1 MGKNNRQKRAAKKR
15 ARAGRGPT
23 PPRHDHDFDE
33 GPAARGFVPPRQV
46 TADMV
51 AEGLTQAA
59 YYEQAAKYGHAP
71 EGTADFTDRVVA
83 DLVGAKA
90 VTDAR
95 TVAIGAGIAVS
106 EMLARAWKLGW
117 TPADVWEYVRREERA
132 PVADLLVDCL
142 AGDITKY
149 AKSTVDERWA
159 RQIDGLGGEV
169 WWERD
174 QPHLLQWATR
184 AGVDLAQGLLATIK
198 LVGLLLK
205 LPPLPQI
212 LPPPGSASARASASA
227 SGVDHKVLAKV
238 RGLLAKAE
246 STEFPEEAE
255 ALSAKAQELMN
266 RYAFERALLDA
277 DANRKQTAAS
287 SRLWLDAPY
296 LDAKS
301 QLVAAIANANRCRSV
316 FYTEMGFVGLVG
328 EAMDLEITELL
339 ATSLLVQATRAM
351 VAEGRQ
357 ISRSGTSRTRSFRQ
371 SFLVAYAVRI
381 GERLDEA
388 ATRAHDPVE
397 DERLLP
403 VLAARSKVVDETFD
417 QLFSES
423 YLVER
428 SGASVTNGAGWAAG
442 RAAADRADINVE
454 RQAVD
459 S

>member
-15 ARAGRGPT
+15 TRAARGPT
-23 PPRHDHDFDE
+23 PPRADPGFDE
-33 GPAARGFVPPRQV
+33 GYAQGPVPPRLV
-46 TADMV
+46 TVEMV
-51 AEGLTQAA
+51 SEGLTQAA
-59 YYEQAAKYGHAP
+59 YYEQTAKHGHAP
-71 EGTADFTDRVVA
+71 EGAADFTDRTVA
-83 DLVGAKA
+83 DLAGANPVA
-90 VTDAR
+90 ESR

-106 EMLARAWKLGW
+106 ELLARAWKLGW
-117 TPADVWEYVRREERA
+117 TPADVREYVRREESA
-132 PVADLLVDCL
+132 PVVALLVDCL
-142 AGDITKY
+142 AGDVAKY

-159 RQIDGLGGEV
+159 RQIADLGGEI

-174 QPHLLQWATR
+174 RPHLLQWAER
-184 AGVDLAQGLLATIK
+184 AGVDLAQALWATIK
-198 LVGLLLK
+198 LLGLLLK
-205 LPPLPQI
+205 LPALPQI
-212 LPPPGSASARASASA
+212 LPPPGSASVRASSSA

-371 SFLVAYAVRI
+371 SFLVSYAVRI
-381 GERLDEA
+381 SERLEEA
-388 ATRAHDPVE
+388 SARAHDPVE
-397 DERLLP
+397 DKRLLP
-403 VLAARSKVVDETFD
+403 VLAARSKVVDETFE

-428 SGASVTNGAGWAAG
+428 GAPSVTNGAGWAAG

>member
-15 ARAGRGPT
+15 ARAARGPT
-23 PPRHDHDFDE
+23 PPRYDSGFDE
-33 GPAARGFVPPRQV
+33 GYAQGPVPPRLV
-46 TADMV
+46 TVKMV
-51 AEGLTQAA
+51 SEGLTQAA
-59 YYEQAAKYGHAP
+59 YYEQTAKHGHAP
-71 EGTADFTDRVVA
+71 EGAADFVDRTVSDLAGANPVA
-83 DLVGAKA
+83 EP
-90 VTDAR
+90 R

-106 EMLARAWKLGW
+106 ELLARAWKLGW
-117 TPADVWEYVRREERA
+117 TPADVREYVRREESA
-132 PVADLLVDCL
+132 PVVALLVDCL
-142 AGDITKY
+142 AGDVAKY

-159 RQIDGLGGEV
+159 RQIADLGGEI

-174 QPHLLQWATR
+174 RPHLLQWAER
-184 AGVDLAQGLLATIK
+184 AGVDLAQALWATVKLL
-198 LVGLLLK
+198 GLLLK
-205 LPPLPQI
+205 LPALPQI
-212 LPPPGSASARASASA
+212 LPPPGSASVRASSSA

-277 DANRKQTAAS
+277 DANRKQTAAT

-381 GERLDEA
+381 SERLEEA
-388 ATRAHDPVE
+388 SARAHDPVE
-397 DERLLP
+397 DKRLLP
-403 VLAARSKVVDETFD
+403 VLAARSKVVDETFE

-428 SGASVTNGAGWAAG
+428 GAPSVTNGAGWAAG